1 MGGFVLSKG
10 LILVFGNLFGVV
22 FWPSWSFGGDFLA
35 LFGRVLGFWRGVGF
49 WKCLGPFLSFISGW
63 VEAFSLS

>member
-10 LILVFGNLFGVV
+10 LILVFGNLFGAV
-22 FWPSWSFGGDFLA
+22 FWPSWSFGGGFLG
-35 LFGRVLGFWRGVGF
+35 LFGRVLGF
-49 WKCLGPFLSFISGW
+49 WKCLGPFLSFIWGW